1 MAAKTLRTFINELIW
16 QRRKD
21 MASGEAV
28 KHDILSLMIQS
39 SEREGK
45 HKMTDS
51 ELVSARNYLM
61 SGLLQLSVFS

>member
-1 MAAKTLRTFINELIW
+1 MNELTR

-21 MASGEAV
+21 MASGEVV

-45 HKMTDS
+45 YKMTDS
-51 ELVSARNYLM
+51 ELVSASNHLM
-61 SGLLQLSVFS
+61 SGLLSLSAFS

>member
-1 MAAKTLRTFINELIW
+1 MNELIW

-45 HKMTDS
+45 YKMTDS
-51 ELVSARNYLM
+51 ELVSASVYLM
-61 SGLLQLSVFS
+61 SGLL